1 MNERRQ
7 PNCQSRQLDSLYMH
21 DKNNIFSRTAKFA
34 LSLATVMTCFSVN
47 PTYAEETSAPSETPA
62 AESTEPTAEATSDV
76 TIETTAEPV
85 ASATSEAASTA
96 ASDDSE
102 LVDVAPA
109 ATASADSD
117 ETLLDLSNSTVAYA
131 DESMD
136 FSSKRLIIGTD
147 DPNIISKDTPII
159 GQYDNIYLAQYDTE
173 EAARSAYAYY
183 SVVAAFVEPD
193 SVLSAAEDPTP
204 SPTASS
210 DTETVDVPTGKD
222 ATVDVEEATSPAQPD
237 YVDVSEDSDTLVNVE
252 PSAKPESTAAPTAS
266 AVPDETVPE
275 DTEGADNADINTAEM
290 TEENNPLSQATA
302 QVETDRTDGTE
313 KASDTDHKTIAL
325 LDTGVGKNPNV
336 ISRVS
341 MLGDDPSDDN
351 GHGTDMLGFILDENP
366 DAEVLSIKVLDDQA
380 YGTTSSVLAGLEYA
394 DEQGVSIINLS
405 MSAVKNADN
414 SVIARKIEELSDK
427 GIVVVAAAGNAG
439 KDTKWYIPG
448 GVDKAFVV
456 GSATADGQKQETSNY
471 GASIDA
477 YIASNSTSEA
487 AARTSGMIELSLET
501 GSNIFSDP
509 TYIGKL
515 FLKSFV
521 TGEADVTAPADDGV
535 FSASEPA
542 SNVINLD
549 VSGDKASQA
558 LDLYHSLSSSDMMY
572 CYDGNGQFLLEK
584 PVITIGN
591 GNSNKY
597 SAPSHG
603 TNVVRMWAPKIGT
616 YFGQDVGVEV
626 KYTNEMHAGDGNTAD
641 FGMNPMDCSFTL
653 DNPTNWPNKNYG
665 PFNVFSR
672 NSRKVRVSITFYK
685 DVDTSLKDTN
695 GTPVILNSKGAH
707 FFYGGL
713 GLTNEN
719 QLNHTTE
726 WVAPIDGNTKVYASE
741 YNGNDK
747 QYWATTKDS
756 RTGLTVYY
764 CTDDVPTNT
773 TGRFPAHNA
782 DFLYDAGDS
791 ATLEY
796 YVGFTGSGNQTYTDL
811 GNGQHLTNGDPSIWF
826 RTWFFSQPSKNMYY
840 LEIDPNGGIYKDL
853 TGEGK
858 AYQQAD
864 ANAETDHWFIEDTGE
879 GRDGISTPTREGYAF
894 DGWEVISGNGYMTS
908 PSEGKMAYQFSYS
921 NGYIRAKWRHYM
933 IETEAVNGL
942 ITSDSAGAMGTSGSV
957 ENILPGEDRTI
968 SYQPNRH
975 YHLTKVEVWERDSKS
990 DSLDRQHIVWANH
1003 RDIDPNAAP
1012 DNFQFG
1018 NINNDYRIKVTYE
1031 PSLLIINYVE
1041 DETNVVLWHR
1051 AELLTDGKGDHYMV
1065 ESPYIAG
1072 YSVVEDGES
1081 QKVVEGDMPDNT
1093 HEVTVRYTK
1102 DPMIGSQLTVHK
1114 TADPWTGNFVKAGD
1128 TIKYSLSAKYT
1139 GIDASK
1145 GVTITDRIPVG
1156 PTYVDGSA
1164 SDGGTLQDGVLTW
1177 HFDSVSRSQAKTV
1190 TYSVKVNDDA
1200 NGGSPI
1206 YNMSSWKLDTED
1218 QWHESDLTIHKTS
1231 SEVAG
1236 PAALETIK
1244 DYACSMSKVITDW
1257 HRGNHVQTSGYGQ
1270 DPKNTIRDGTEY
1282 IDITA
1287 PGPGTYTF
1295 TIVGAQAAG
1304 WGDDLAPYGGYLK
1317 ASMNLKGGETIHIV
1331 APGTVD
1337 GGMQYGVWDHQDYQA
1352 QSTVVYVNGVK
1363 KMSTGGSYFN
1373 RDGWGRAGTG
1383 KEYAAGDVTVIDA
1396 RNGYWGTNWKVRPG
1410 KSEYSRPAG
1419 QAAIDYDYYTQHI
1432 ETSSTSCGGEV
1443 QKSVST
1449 PGSTQLVYAS
1459 GNDVVAD
1466 TNNETNHG
1474 VTGTIPDGAYLE
1486 ALEVSAT
1493 QGTQNRTAYVV
1504 FNGQT
1509 YTVSGNGTSR
1519 IPMDGQNNHG
1529 GQTVSRAYLT
1539 GTLGGYTNIG
1549 VTAIYHTMVQTTY
1562 DGDGAA
1568 VSGDPNT
1575 TATISYKVTIRNNGS
1590 TVSHKTVV
1598 RDPIP
1603 SGIDLVAGSLKIMD
1617 RGGNTSEESV
1627 SYNSSLNQIE
1637 AYFGDMDPAAYRV
1650 ISFSGTVNRTAHL
1663 ISNQADFGRE
1673 VEKTSLSTA
1682 ELKHKSNIVEHFI
1695 PGGITVLK
1703 TWKGDADDT
1712 SSRPSSVHVH
1722 LLDQNKNEIG
1732 TGDMTAANGWSYTW
1746 TGDNI
1751 KPDQYTYYVYEDLP
1765 DMYDCVNYSAAT
1777 AKPVTS
1783 AYTTGY
1789 VTLENEYMPKFDK
1802 YKNVYNTSG
1811 TDINN
1816 QFVQNK
1822 STLIYTIS
1830 FVNPTHAT
1838 KKYDIEDTLPSN
1850 VTFVS
1855 ADSNGVNTN
1864 GTVKWSGI
1872 SVAAGATGRVSMR
1885 VTASSD
1891 SNSIIT
1897 IRNTGKVWML
1907 NSSGSRITK
1916 TDPNTNAVVNYI
1928 MPQVLD
1934 KTTLSKSVTL
1944 TADPNSQDM
1953 DTLYIKKGD
1962 IIYYHVRI
1970 KGLPIRAD
1978 VTLTDVIPNGL
1989 EYVSGSADNGGTY
2002 SSANRTMTWNM
2013 SVAPKSTVTVTF
2025 GVKATVD
2032 SGDFDN
2038 HAVLTIN
2045 SASSESNHVT
2055 NQAALITINKTIE
2068 NYYEPF
2074 GKPSF
2079 VYKITGSNG
2088 SVNYRMIPITNP
2100 KAGATDATTF
2110 AVPTGTAA
2118 DVTWTV
2124 DELKSAR
2131 YALKSVSSGSTN
2143 TVQNGNQMIV
2153 TPVAGNRPSVINY
2166 VNTVDDWSEYSHED
2180 SALNHVKSADRNS

>member
-1 MNERRQ
+1 MQ
-7 PNCQSRQLDSLYMH
+7 
-21 DKNNIFSRTAKFA
+21 KFIKTV
-34 LSLATVMTCFSVN
+34 LSLITATSCLSAKPVVYGEESVSPELNTQETAN
-47 PTYAEETSAPSETPA
+47 PEVSSPDISVTVEPSSP
-62 AESTEPTAEATSDV
+62 EPTAISS
-76 TIETTAEPV
+76 AE
-85 ASATSEAASTA
+85 EAASP
-96 ASDDSE
+96 S
-102 LVDVAPA
+102 
-109 ATASADSD
+109 ASAPEETISSEATVSEENAVEITSPDEYIDVTPEPLETEEPVPSSD
-117 ETLLDLSNSTVAYA
+117 LVSVDNTA
-131 DESMD
+131 DNTEQLD
-136 FSSKRLIIGTD
+136 FSSKRLLIGTD
-147 DPNIISKDTPII
+147 SPDIISGDTPII
-159 GQYDNIYLAQYDTE
+159 GEYDGIYLAQYDSE
-173 EAARSAYAYY
+173 EAAKSAYAYY
-183 SVVAAFVEPD
+183 NVVAAFVEPD
-193 SVLSAAEDPTP
+193 SVMVA
-204 SPTASS
+204 
-210 DTETVDVPTGKD
+210 
-222 ATVDVEEATSPAQPD
+222 
-237 YVDVSEDSDTLVNVE
+237 
-252 PSAKPESTAAPTAS
+252 
-266 AVPDETVPE
+266 DETTEEERRKETAPE
-275 DTEGADNADINTAEM
+275 ENSSLAILSEEEINSSINTDAM
-290 TEENNPLSQATA
+290 TEENNPLSQVAD
-302 QVETDRTDGTE
+302 QVETDENEGAE
-313 KASDTDHKTIAL
+313 KASATEKKTIAL
-325 LDTGVGKNPNV
+325 LDTGVGENEHV
-336 ISRVS
+336 IGRVS

-351 GHGTDMLGFILDENP
+351 GHGSDMFSFILEENP
-366 DAEVLSIKVLDDQA
+366 NAEVLSVKVLDSQA

-394 DEQGVSIINLS
+394 EEQGVDIINLS
-405 MSAVKNADN
+405 MSAVKNVDN
-414 SVIARKIEELSDK
+414 SVIARKIEELTDA

-439 KDTKWYIPG
+439 KDAKWYIPG
-448 GVDKAFVV
+448 GVQKAFVV
-456 GSATADGQKQETSNY
+456 GSATAEGQKQETSNF

-501 GSNIFSDP
+501 GSNIFTDP

-521 TGEADVTAPADDGV
+521 TGEPDITAPVDDGV

-542 SNVINLD
+542 SNVINID

-558 LDLYHSLSSSDMMY
+558 LDLYHSLTSSDMMY
-572 CYDGNGQFLLEK
+572 VYDGNGTFLMEK

-591 GNSNKY
+591 GDSNKY

-641 FGMNPMDCSFTL
+641 FSMNPMDCDFTL

-685 DVDTSLKDTN
+685 DVDTSQKDTN

-719 QLNHTTE
+719 RLNHTTE
-726 WVAPIDGNTKVYASE
+726 WVAPVDGSAKVYASE

-747 QYWATTKDS
+747 QYWATTKDT

-764 CTDDVPTNT
+764 CTDDTPTP
-773 TGRFPAHNA
+773 TGRHAPAHNA

-796 YVGFTGSGNQTYTDL
+796 YVGFTGKGNMTYTDL
-811 GNGQHLTNGDPSIWF
+811 GNGQHLTDGDPSIWF

-864 ANAETDHWFIEDTGE
+864 ASAETDHWFIEDTGE

-894 DGWEVISGNGYMTS
+894 DGWEVISGKGYMTA

-942 ITSDSAGAMGTSGSV
+942 ITSNSAGAMGASGSV

-990 DSLDRQHIVWANH
+990 DSLDQQHIVWTNH
-1003 RDIDPNAAP
+1003 RDIDLNAAP

-1041 DETNVVLWHR
+1041 DETDVVLWHR
-1051 AELLTDGKGDHYMV
+1051 AELLTDGKGDHYKV

-1114 TADPWTGNFVKAGD
+1114 TADPWSGNYVNAGD

-1156 PTYVDGSA
+1156 TTYVDGSA
-1164 SDGGTLQDGVLTW
+1164 SDGGTLQNGVLTW

-1231 SEVAG
+1231 SEIAG
-1236 PAALETIK
+1236 PAALETVK

-1257 HRGNHVQTSGYGQ
+1257 HRGNSVQSAHF
-1270 DPKNTIRDGTEY
+1270 GTNPNGAATGDVGTRY
-1282 IDITA
+1282 LDLTA
-1287 PGPGTYTF
+1287 PGEGTYTF
-1295 TIVGAQAAG
+1295 TIMGSQAPG
-1304 WGDDLAPYGGYLK
+1304 WGAHLPAGGGWVK
-1317 ASMNLKGGETIHIV
+1317 ASMALKKGDQVHIV
-1331 APGTVD
+1331 LGGTDD
-1337 GGMQYGVWDHQDYQA
+1337 GGTRYGVTDHADYQA
-1352 QSTVVYVNGVK
+1352 DDATVYVNGVK
-1363 KMSTGGSYFN
+1363 KLQAGGSYFHRN
-1373 RDGWGRAGTG
+1373 GTTYPG
-1383 KEYAAGDVTVIDA
+1383 KGDKYHASDVTIIES
-1396 RNGYWGTNWKVRPG
+1396 RNGYWQSTNHTVKANGDP
-1410 KSEYSRPAG
+1410 SYELAHAG
-1419 QAAIDYDYYTQHI
+1419 SQGRIDYDYYTQHI
-1432 ETSSTSCGGEV
+1432 ETSSTSCGGEI
-1443 QKSVST
+1443 QKNIST
-1449 PGSTQLVYAS
+1449 PGSTQLVSAS

-1466 TNNETNHG
+1466 TNNEANHG

-1486 ALEVSAT
+1486 ALEVSAA

-1519 IPMDGQNNHG
+1519 IPVDGQNNHG

-1539 GTLGGYTNIG
+1539 GTPGGYTH
-1549 VTAIYHTMVQTTY
+1549 VSVSAIYHTTVQTTY

-1575 TATISYKVTIRNNGS
+1575 TATISYKVSIRNNGS

-1603 SGIDLVAGSLKIMD
+1603 SGIDLVEGSLKIMD
-1617 RGGNTSEESV
+1617 RGGNASEESI
-1627 SYNSSLNQIE
+1627 SYNSSSRQIE

-1673 VEKTSLSTA
+1673 VEKTSLSSA

-1703 TWKGDADDT
+1703 KWTGDADDIA
-1712 SSRPSSVHVH
+1712 SRPANVRVH

-1732 TGDMTAANGWSYTW
+1732 SGEMTAANGWSYTW

-1751 KPDQYTYYVYEDLP
+1751 QPDKYTYYVYEDLP
-1765 DMYDCVNYSAAT
+1765 DMYDCQNYNAAT
-1777 AKPVTS
+1777 AKAVTS
-1783 AYTTGY
+1783 AYTTGT
-1789 VTLENEYMPKFDK
+1789 VTLENEYMPSFDK
-1802 YKNVYNTSG
+1802 NKNVYNTRG
-1811 TDINN
+1811 EDINE
-1816 QFVQNK
+1816 QYVAEGEIL
-1822 STLIYTIS
+1822 TYTITFS
-1830 FVNPTHAT
+1830 NPTHGT
-1838 KKYDIEDTLPSN
+1838 KLYDIEDALPQYT
-1850 VTFVS
+1850 TFVS
-1855 ADSNGVNTN
+1855 ADNSGSNHN
-1864 GTVKWSGI
+1864 GTVKWSRI
-1872 SVAAGATGRVSMR
+1872 SVEGGGSGSVSMKVR
-1885 VTASSD
+1885 AEPKSEDIT
-1891 SNSIIT
+1891 T

-1907 NSSGSRITK
+1907 NSSGNRISK
-1916 TDPNTNAVVNYI
+1916 TDPNTNEVSNYVVPAKPGKVNF
-1928 MPQVLD
+1928 V
-1934 KTTLSKSVTL
+1934 KTVTEAASPSSK
-1944 TADPNSQDM
+1944 DFN
-1953 DTLYIKKGD
+1953 TLYVRKGD
-1962 IIYYHVRI
+1962 VLYYHI
-1970 KGLPIRAD
+1970 KTSFLPKETDFA
-1978 VTLTDVIPNGL
+1978 LTDTVPEGMV
-1989 EYVSGSADNGGTY
+1989 YVSGSADNSGIYDEASHTV
-2002 SSANRTMTWNM
+2002 TWNLHITEA
-2013 SVAPKSTVTVTF
+2013 SSLTVTF
-2025 GVKATVD
+2025 AVKVVVD

-2038 HAVLTIN
+2038 
-2045 SASSESNHVT
+2045 SAFLHIGSGVGESNHVM
-2055 NQAALITINKTIE
+2055 NEAALLKINKQIT
-2068 NYYEPF
+2068 NALAAY
-2074 GKPSF
+2074 GTPSF
-2079 VYKITGSNG
+2079 VYKIVGSDG
-2088 SVNYRMIPITNP
+2088 TSSYRMVQI
-2100 KAGATDATTF
+2100 ADAKDNAEGTASF
-2110 AVPTGTAA
+2110 AVPTGTAEG
-2118 DVTWTV
+2118 VTYEIA
-2124 DELKSAR
+2124 ELKNAR
-2131 YALKSVSSGSTN
+2131 YQLESVSSHSSN
-2143 TVQNGNQMIV
+2143 VENVSDNLFRFS
-2153 TPVAGNRPSVINY
+2153 PKKGNRSAELNYKNTIQKWNKISHENSVIN
-2166 VNTVDDWSEYSHED
+2166 
-2180 SALNHVKSADRNS
+2180 HVPNGF